1 MTTSLILLKLLSQ
14 SCWKELMKNLA
25 DKRRAEKK
33 EEEEARFVAF
43 LALKLCAEDVDL
55 LRQLAP

>member
-1 MTTSLILLKLLSQ
+1 
-14 SCWKELMKNLA
+14 MKNLA

-33 EEEEARFVAF
+33 EEEEARVVAF

-55 LRQLAP
+55 LEQLAP